1 MSNILTYCY
10 LVKYPGGHQFIIYNH
25 HYFTT
30 KFSLCH
36 YYVIYSMFNLSVIYC
51 CNIPP
56 SGGESEFVYCYPHPF
71 SLCFQDCYL
80 DGTQVKMGTTHQGNS
95 TTRPRWSGKGE
106 VREPTIGSGAEVR
119 VPPHLS
125 FTRLLLLSPE
135 SESEAEPNQDDF
147 ASRTGTVPTNFCE
160 ATTNAQATAYKSA
173 TTSPSNPRNHLP
185 TPVRS
190 RIRNSLLGDYPSS
203 KITSLMTGLEYSFPS
218 THLFDHCLWNPP
230 FHKINA
236 GTLRKKLGY
245 CRTRNKR
252 P

>member
-25 HYFTT
+25 HY
-30 KFSLCH
+30 
-36 YYVIYSMFNLSVIYC
+36 YVIYSMFNLLVIYC
-51 CNIPP
+51 CNISPW
-56 SGGESEFVYCYPHPF
+56 GAESELVYCYPHPF

-80 DGTQVKMGTTHQGNS
+80 AGTQVKMGTTHQRNS
-95 TTRPRWSGKGE
+95 TMRLRWSGKGE
-106 VREPTIGSGAEVR
+106 VREPTIGGGAEVR

-147 ASRTGTVPTNFCE
+147 ASRTGTV
-160 ATTNAQATAYKSA
+160 TTNAQATAYKSA

-185 TPVRS
+185 APVRS
-190 RIRNSLLGDYPSS
+190 WICNSLLGDYPSS
-203 KITSLMTGLEYSFPS
+203 KITSLITELEYSFPS

-230 FHKINA
+230 SHKINS
-236 GTLRKKLGY
+236 GTLRKKLGS